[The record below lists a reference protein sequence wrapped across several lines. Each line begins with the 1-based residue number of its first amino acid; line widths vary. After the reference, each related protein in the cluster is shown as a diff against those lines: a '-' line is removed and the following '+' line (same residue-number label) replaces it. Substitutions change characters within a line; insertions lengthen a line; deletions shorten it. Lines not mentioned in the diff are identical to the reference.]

1 MANQIQIKRSNV
13 TANAANTLLAGELA
27 FSYLSNSIFIGA
39 QTGTTAANIRIGG
52 EKYNFL
58 DRASSGVIV
67 ANAALVTDANSFVNN
82 VYTTGLIVQ
91 ASAATPTSQ
100 LISSISN
107 TANGS
112 ILGTNT
118 SGGGISTEL
127 ATTAAIVQYVS
138 GRTGAAVGSNG
149 QFLFNNSGVVTGT
162 GNFTYDYTSNTI
174 TVGNSTVNVQ
184 LGYVTGGGH
193 QLQHWHGNANTYT
206 QIQLTNANTGTS
218 ASADLVINADN
229 YTDSTNYIDLG
240 INSST
245 WSNTEWTINGAD
257 DGYLYAANGTMAIG
271 TASAKAIQFFVNGTL
286 LANEAMRIDAGANV
300 GIGTST
306 PNAKLSVA
314 GTANVSG
321 VTTLGSSLTVTGPT
335 TLNGNVVVGTTSG
348 ISANGSYGSSGQVL
362 VSNGNA
368 VYWGTG
374 TSGSNTQVQYN
385 DSGVANASAG
395 FTFTKTTNTLS
406 IGNTISLG
414 NSTVNSTANGTAIF
428 IGNTTVNTSITAGA
442 VSVNGVAL
450 ITNSQAYTAFA
461 QIAGSTSFTG
471 NNTFGGTN
479 TVINSNATIAGIAY
493 FGSTVG
499 SAIIPTANGS
509 QDLGTAN
516 NRWGKLYLAGA
527 TIVLGNTT
535 ISSTG
540 DALTANNLVVTTN
553 ATVNNII
560 GTTTNISS
568 NLAITA
574 ANIVATSSFLSVRDV
589 SVTGNLT
596 VSGTLTTIDTVNLQV
611 KDSMIKL
618 ADQNTGTDTI
628 AIGIYGISGNATTT
642 YYSGL
647 YRDQSAGTL
656 TSPVFKLFSS
666 NTEPTTIV
674 DNTALGYALATL
686 NSYLNSGAF
695 VANASVVN
703 ITANATV
710 SSAIVANSLTLSTA
724 LAATSGGTG
733 TASYAA
739 GDVLYAANTTALSK
753 LSVPATVANGQ
764 VLQIVNNLPAY
775 GVLDGGTI

>member
-1 MANQIQIKRSNV
+1 
-13 TANAANTLLAGELA
+13 
-27 FSYLSNSIFIGA
+27 
-39 QTGTTAANIRIGG
+39 
-52 EKYNFL
+52 
-58 DRASSGVIV
+58 
-67 ANAALVTDANSFVNN
+67 
-82 VYTTGLIVQ
+82 
-91 ASAATPTSQ
+91 
-100 LISSISN
+100 
-107 TANGS
+107 
-112 ILGTNT
+112 
-118 SGGGISTEL
+118 
-127 ATTAAIVQYVS
+127 
-138 GRTGAAVGSNG
+138 
-149 QFLFNNSGVVTGT
+149 
-162 GNFTYDYTSNTI
+162 
-174 TVGNSTVNVQ
+174 
-184 LGYVTGGGH
+184 
-193 QLQHWHGNANTYT
+193 
-206 QIQLTNANTGTS
+206 
-218 ASADLVINADN
+218 
-229 YTDSTNYIDLG
+229 
-240 INSST
+240 
-245 WSNTEWTINGAD
+245 
-257 DGYLYAANGTMAIG
+257 
-271 TASAKAIQFFVNGTL
+271 
-286 LANEAMRIDAGANV
+286 
-300 GIGTST
+300 
-306 PNAKLSVA
+306 LSVA

-321 VTTLGSSLTVTGPT
+321 VTTLGSTLTVGGVT
-335 TLNGNVVVGTTSG
+335 TLNGNVVVAATSG
-348 ISANGSYGSSGQVL
+348 LSANGSYGTAGQVL

-368 VYWGTG
+368 IYWGTG

-406 IGNTISLG
+406 VGNTISLG
-414 NSTVNSTANGTAIF
+414 NSTVNSTANGTVIF

-450 ITNSQAYTAFA
+450 ITNTQAYNAFA

-479 TVINSNATIAGIAY
+479 TVINSNATLAGITY
-493 FGSTVG
+493 FNSTVG
-499 SAIIPTANGS
+499 TAIIPTANGT
-509 QDLGTAN
+509 QDLGNTT

-540 DALTANNLVVTTN
+540 DALAANNLVVTAN

-647 YRDQSAGTL
+647 YRDQAAGTL
-656 TSPVFKLFSS
+656 ASPVFKLFST

-686 NSYLNSGAF
+686 NSYLTTGAF
-695 VANASVVN
+695 VANSTVVN
-703 ITANATV
+703 ITANSTV
-710 SSAIVANSLTLSTA
+710 SSTIAANSLTLATA

-733 TASYAA
+733 YASYTT
-739 GDVLYAANTTALSK
+739 GDVLYASSTTALSK
-753 LSVPATVANGQ
+753 LSVPGSAANGQ

-775 GVLDGGTI
+775 GTLDGGTF

>member
-13 TANAANTLLAGELA
+13 SANAANTLLAGELA
-27 FSYLSNSIFIGA
+27 YSYLSNSFFIGA

-58 DRASSGVIV
+58 DRATSGVIA

-91 ASAATPTSQ
+91 ASAGSPTSQ

-107 TANGS
+107 TGNGS
-112 ILGTNT
+112 ILGANA

-138 GRTGAAVGSNG
+138 GRTGAAVGANG
-149 QFLFNNSGVVTGT
+149 QFLFNNSGVVTGSA
-162 GNFTYDYTSNTI
+162 NFYYDYTAGTL

-184 LGYVTGGGH
+184 TGYVTGGGQ
-193 QLQHWHGNANTYT
+193 QLQHWHGNANTYVQA
-206 QIQLTNANTGTS
+206 QITNGNTGAS
-218 ASADLVINADN
+218 ASADFVLNADN
-229 YTDSTNYIDLG
+229 YTDSTNYLDLG
-240 INSST
+240 INGSG
-245 WSNTEWTINGAD
+245 WSNTLWTINGAD
-257 DGYLYAANGTMAIG
+257 DGYLYAANGTLAIG
-271 TASAKAIQFFVNGTL
+271 TASAKSIQFFVGGTL
-286 LANEAMRIDAGANV
+286 LANEAMRIDPGANV
-300 GIGTST
+300 GIGTSS

-321 VTTLGSSLTVTGPT
+321 VTTLGSSLTVDGNT
-335 TLNGNVVVGTTSG
+335 TLNANVVFAAAAGL
-348 ISANGSYGSSGQVL
+348 SANGSYGTAGQVL

-368 VYWGTG
+368 IYWGTG

-406 IGNTISLG
+406 VGNTVSVGNATVFSSVNGSVVSVG
-414 NSTVNSTANGTAIF
+414 NSTVN
-428 IGNTTVNTSITAGA
+428 TTITAGA
-442 VSVNGVAL
+442 VSVSGVPL
-450 ITNSQAYTAFA
+450 ITNTAAYNAFA

-479 TVINSNATIAGIAY
+479 TVINSNATLAGIVY
-493 FGSTVG
+493 FNSTVG
-499 SAIIPTANGS
+499 TAIIPTANGT

-535 ISSTG
+535 ISSSG
-540 DALTANNLVVTTN
+540 DALTSNNIVVTAN
-553 ATVNNII
+553 ATVNNIV

-574 ANIVATSSFLSVRDV
+574 ANIVATSSYLSVRDV
-589 SVTGNLT
+589 AVSGNLT

-618 ADQNTGTDTI
+618 ADQNTSTDTI
-628 AIGIYGISGNATTT
+628 EIGIYGVSGNTTAT

-647 YRDQSAGTL
+647 YRDHAAGSL
-656 TSPVFKLFSS
+656 ASPVFKLFAS

-695 VANASVVN
+695 VANSTAVN

-710 SSAIVANSLTLSTA
+710 SSTIAANSMTLSTA

-733 TASYAA
+733 TASYTT
-739 GDVLYAANTTALSK
+739 GDILYASSTTALSK
-753 LSVPATVANGQ
+753 LSVAANGQ

-775 GVLDGGTI
+775 GTLDGGTF